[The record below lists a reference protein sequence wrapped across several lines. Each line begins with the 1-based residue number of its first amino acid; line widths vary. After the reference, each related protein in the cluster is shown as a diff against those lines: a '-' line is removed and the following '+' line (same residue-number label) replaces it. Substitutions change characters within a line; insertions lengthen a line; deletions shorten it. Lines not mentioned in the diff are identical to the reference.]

1 MEAWQTILLAFG
13 GNAALLAVLGLL
25 CKSLLDKLIVRDT
38 KMFEADLSKKTQI
51 ELDRLRDEMA
61 RNVESY
67 KVQLKK
73 SEVFFLREL
82 EAASAFSSLFHSLLP
97 GYNHP
102 QMDWYEACEEMAR
115 NFGRIEVL
123 LTEFMAKHGA
133 MLSDEERAALVD
145 ATSDAGYGK
154 FEVID
159 GDVEPEANKKAD
171 EMYSKL
177 KRLESKLIGR
187 VRAQASL

>member
-1 MEAWQTILLAFG
+1 MQAWQTILIAFG

-25 CKSLLDKLIVRDT
+25 GKSLLDKLIIRDT
-38 KMFEADLSKKTQI
+38 QEFQAHLTRQTQM
-51 ELDRLRDEMA
+51 ELERLRDEMA
-61 RNVESY
+61 RDVESY

-97 GYNHP
+97 AYSHP
-102 QMDWYEACEEMAR
+102 LIDWYEACDEIAR
-115 NFGRIEVL
+115 NFGRIEGL
-123 LTEFMAKHGA
+123 LTDFMAKHAA
-133 MLSDEERAALVD
+133 MLTDEEHAELVD

-154 FEVID
+154 FAVVDGEVD
-159 GDVEPEANKKAD
+159 PETNLKAND
-171 EMYSKL
+171 MYEKL
-177 KRLESKLIGR
+177 KDLEAKLLAR

>member
-1 MEAWQTILLAFG
+1 MEAWQTVLLAFG
-13 GNAALLAVLGLL
+13 GNAALLAVLGILG
-25 CKSLLDKLIVRDT
+25 KSLLESPIIRDT
-38 KMFEADLSKKTQI
+38 KVFEANLARKTQM

-97 GYNHP
+97 GYGHP

-115 NFGRIEVL
+115 NFSRIEVL

-133 MLSDEERAALVD
+133 MLNDEERAALVN

-154 FEVID
+154 FEVVD
-159 GDVEPEANKKAD
+159 GDVGPDTNRKAD
-171 EMYSKL
+171 EMYSML
-177 KRLESKLIGR
+177 KQLESRLIGR
-187 VRAQASL
+187 VRAQTSL